1 MNDIRIAGSAEAE
14 AADCN
19 PAQSDDGQSCVSL
32 DDIKTLFETPI
43 RAGWTSY
50 TPHTANTDSPFTDSS
65 RSTPG
70 KPPHKSMKGTAE
82 HEETDH
88 EVDLSSHGPTE
99 HEEEPSQRE
108 SEFSKYATPSN
119 LCVDREDLRL
129 TSQTSAESLYD
140 GDAEKLNRNTE
151 QSCSPFPD
159 IIVGRD
165 FYLAH
170 GVDIAQG
177 AEGKIETNPRDS
189 LLYKDAAVSPGKRS
203 DNEAWPELS
212 LIHIS
217 EPTRPY

>member
-1 MNDIRIAGSAEAE
+1 
-14 AADCN
+14 
-19 PAQSDDGQSCVSL
+19 
-32 DDIKTLFETPI
+32 
-43 RAGWTSY
+43 
-50 TPHTANTDSPFTDSS
+50 
-65 RSTPG
+65 
-70 KPPHKSMKGTAE
+70 MKGTAE
-82 HEETDH
+82 NEETDH

-99 HEEEPSQRE
+99 HEEEPSHRE

-140 GDAEKLNRNTE
+140 GDAEKLNCNTE

-159 IIVGRD
+159 IIVGRE

-203 DNEAWPELS
+203 DNEAWPES
-212 LIHIS
+212 LQTKTPRHIS
-217 EPTRPY
+217 MLATHSPGSCHNDSDSDHDNDQSSISSQVQLKMTRESEQVPWWIRHLTQCIVIAQLEKINHGIRYHASKAV